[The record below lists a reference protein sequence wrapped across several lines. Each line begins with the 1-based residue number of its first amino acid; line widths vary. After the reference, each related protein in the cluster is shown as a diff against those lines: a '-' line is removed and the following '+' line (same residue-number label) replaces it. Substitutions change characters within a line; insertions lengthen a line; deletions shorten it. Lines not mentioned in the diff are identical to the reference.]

1 MLNLNNQYVVING
14 RDSRD
19 FGIYVIDGNIFDFA
33 VYRFFIFYD
42 FIIVKE
48 VGYQCNFVVFG
59 TYFACKIIRAFVQ
72 NNYSF
77 T

>member
-33 VYRFFIFYD
+33 IRD
-42 FIIVKE
+42 FE
-48 VGYQCNFVVFG
+48 TYQVPGRTGDLTFDHG
-59 TYFACKIIRAFVQ
+59 R
-72 NNYSF
+72 
-77 T
+77 